1 MPDESL
7 VSICIPTYNRAGMVG
22 KAIDSA
28 LAQSYTNIEVLVV
41 DNASGDD
48 IESVIAG
55 YDDSRLQFFKNKENL
70 GLFGNFNR
78 CIELSKGK
86 YIHILNSDDYIN
98 SNFTKT
104 CVEFVE
110 THPNVM
116 MTFSSSVVLSD
127 KEPIKVA
134 VSDHDIIYPAPE
146 LFRNLLATEISV
158 TCPSVMVRREV
169 YDSVGSFSC
178 EYPYAGD
185 YYQWL
190 KISKKFDAAFVANAI
205 IYYREG
211 DHTETFRLLHK
222 SPLGYIDTIK
232 IFIRIIDELGEEEE
246 AFRRELNIAIR
257 HHMRVC
263 NNLWICRSDRMKSPY
278 PLVFLGLS
286 FNTWALIRSDSI
298 IDRIKKFFDFI
309 FILTIGFFFVLPG
322 ARFCL
327 GTVSWLKQKIV
338 RLLGKIKN

>member
-1 MPDESL
+1 MSDESL

-86 YIHILNSDDYIN
+86 YIHILNSDDYID

-104 CVEFVE
+104 CVELLE

-116 MTFSSSVVLSD
+116 MTFSSSVVISD
-127 KEPIKVA
+127 KEPVKFAIF
-134 VSDHDIIYPAPE
+134 DHDIIFHAPE
-146 LFRNLLATEISV
+146 LFRKLLANEIPI

-169 YDSVGSFSC
+169 YDAVGLFSC
-178 EYPYAGD
+178 EYPYGGD

-205 IYYREG
+205 LYFREG
-211 DHTETFRLLHK
+211 DHTETFRLLLK

-232 IFIRIIDELGEEEE
+232 IFIRIIDELGDEE
-246 AFRRELNIAIR
+246 AAYRRELNIAIR
-257 HHMRVC
+257 QHMRVC
-263 NNLWICRSDRMKSPY
+263 NNLWIWRSDMMKSPY

-286 FNTWALIRSDSI
+286 FNTWALIRSDSVI
-298 IDRIKKFFDFI
+298 GRIKKFFDFI
-309 FILTIGFFFVLPG
+309 FILIIGFFLVLPG
-322 ARFCL
+322 GRFCL
-327 GTVSWLKQKIV
+327 KILKLLKRELTQRIKKIS
-338 RLLGKIKN
+338 

>member
-55 YDDSRLQFFKNKENL
+55 YDDTRLRFFKNKENL

-86 YIHILNSDDYIN
+86 YIHILNSDDYID

-104 CVEFVE
+104 CVEFLKA
-110 THPNVM
+110 HPNVM

-146 LFRNLLATEISV
+146 LFRMLLTDNPV
-158 TCPSVMVRREV
+158 TCPSVMIRREV
-169 YDSVGSFSC
+169 YDAVGLFSC
-178 EYPYAGD
+178 EYPYGGD

-205 IYYREG
+205 LYYREG
-211 DHTETFRLLHK
+211 DHTETSRLLLK
-222 SPLGYIDTIK
+222 SPSGYIDTIK
-232 IFIRIIDELGEEEE
+232 ILIRIIDELGDE
-246 AFRRELNIAIR
+246 AAAYRSELNIAIR
-257 HHMRVC
+257 QHMRVC
-263 NNLWICRSDRMKSPY
+263 NNLWIWRSDMTKSPY

-286 FNTWALIRSDSI
+286 FNTWALIRSDSV
-298 IDRIKKFFDFI
+298 IDRIKKFFDFL
-309 FILTIGFFFVLPG
+309 FILTIGFFLVIPG
-322 ARFCL
+322 GRFCL
-327 GTVSWLKQKIV
+327 RIVSWLKQKIV
-338 RLLGKIKN
+338 SLFGK